1 MIYKLI
7 YAILMSTSKK
17 RNSVQEVPAPA
28 HLHRCYGHPHSR
40 ELCYKDIITI
50 SIAFRNPPIC
60 VIVRSLTALFAA
72 MQGQAC
78 MAVFSLLGSKKI

>member
-1 MIYKLI
+1 
-7 YAILMSTSKK
+7 MSTSKK
-17 RNSVQEVPAPA
+17 RSSVQEVPAPA
-28 HLHRCYGHPHSR
+28 HLHRCYGHLHRCYGHPHSR
-40 ELCYKDIITI
+40 ELCYKDIITV